1 MTGVSLHCNLTC
13 SFPFP
18 KKKQVGFELIDAF
31 AKDATISM
39 DTVHCKA
46 IFGKGRVLH
55 FYLPTH
61 CVLFRNFSFMSMLFI
76 CCSSGFVD
84 GIPVFLAKPQT
95 YMNLSGEAVSD
106 IYVSLSYL
114 VFMWH

>member
-1 MTGVSLHCNLTC
+1 MQFNLQF
-13 SFPFP
+13 SFFL
-18 KKKQVGFELIDAF
+18 KNQVGFELIDAF

-61 CVLFRNFSFMSMLFI
+61 CVLFRNFSFMSMFFI

-106 IYVSLSYL
+106 IYVSLSHL